1 MKALITHIINS
12 PLAAFHSEGLK
23 VYPVLEKAFLKGED
37 LLVSFEGI
45 NRCTTQFLNASVG
58 KLYMKYDPR
67 KLNSLISFADY
78 SQIPHF
84 SDKLEEVKSNAISS
98 KEYDNLIESATS

>member
-45 NRCTTQFLNASVG
+45 NRCTTQFLNAS
-58 KLYMKYDPR
+58 
-67 KLNSLISFADY
+67 FADY